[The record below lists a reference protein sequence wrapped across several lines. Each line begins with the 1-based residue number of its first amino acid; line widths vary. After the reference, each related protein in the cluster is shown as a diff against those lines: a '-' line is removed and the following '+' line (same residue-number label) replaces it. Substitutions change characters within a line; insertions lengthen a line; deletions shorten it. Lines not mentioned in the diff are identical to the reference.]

1 MNRTYLMPSLREIGV
16 ACETGF
22 AVSGSLNDSGN
33 GTGDVTIGYG
43 GYDNEF
49 E

>member
-1 MNRTYLMPSLREIGV
+1 MNKTYLIPALRQIDV
-16 ACETGF
+16 VCETGF
-22 AVSGSLNDSGN
+22 LVSGSLNDSGN

>member
-1 MNRTYLMPSLREIGV
+1 MNRTYLTPTLTMFGIT
-16 ACETGF
+16 CEAGF
-22 AVSGSLNDSGN
+22 TLSDPMNDSGY
-33 GTGDVTIGYG
+33 GTYDVTIGYG